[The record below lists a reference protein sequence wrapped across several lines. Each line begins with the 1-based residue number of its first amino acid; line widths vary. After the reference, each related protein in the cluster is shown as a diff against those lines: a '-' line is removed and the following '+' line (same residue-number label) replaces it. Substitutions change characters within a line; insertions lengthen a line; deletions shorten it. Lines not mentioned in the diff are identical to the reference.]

1 MSINKA
7 KISVDLNRRLGV
19 ISPNLYGSTW
29 DWRDSVRG
37 DSVHGGM
44 WVGDDDTIPHIDG
57 FHPGV
62 IAALKELSLPVIQFF
77 PQSPFY
83 NWEDGAG
90 DPEMVDLLFC
100 QSNCVG

>member
-19 ISPNLYGSTW
+19 ISPNLYGATW

-57 FHPGV
+57 FHQGV
-62 IAALKELSLPVIQFF
+62 IAALKELSLPVILFSLG
-77 PQSPFY
+77 P
-83 NWEDGAG
+83 GARTRACG
-90 DPEMVDLLFC
+90 NFQRC
-100 QSNCVG
+100 RHG